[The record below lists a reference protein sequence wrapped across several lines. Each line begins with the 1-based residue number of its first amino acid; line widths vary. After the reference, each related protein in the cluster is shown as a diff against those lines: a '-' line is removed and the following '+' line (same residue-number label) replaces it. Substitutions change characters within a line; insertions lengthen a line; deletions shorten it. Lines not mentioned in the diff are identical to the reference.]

1 MLAVPLFYSFTR
13 FSSGLYPKLFFLFF
27 VKKALSLSRAFK
39 PLFKRSR
46 LKFFKRFHSPFFIF
60 YRHKPIRMFSSFLR
74 LKFLYTLL
82 KPFSFFPFSFLFKNT
97 LFLKLKFIKRKFFY
111 HFPLKFLSHFSRFQL
126 LFRSNLL
133 PLKDFITPPKILS
146 KKKRFKFHRPKFYKD
161 LPFTRFKL
169 LKLFLLP
176 NLQKK
181 FLCWLILFLL
191 LKIFFI
197 FLSNLLVLLFSLITF
212 FLILFLKNYIKRN
225 VLFTILSLFRNRK
238 RSKEKIN
245 LFTNSIIINPFF
257 VLT

>member
-1 MLAVPLFYSFTR
+1 
-13 FSSGLYPKLFFLFF
+13 
-27 VKKALSLSRAFK
+27 
-39 PLFKRSR
+39 
-46 LKFFKRFHSPFFIF
+46 
-60 YRHKPIRMFSSFLR
+60 MFSSFLR

-169 LKLFLLP
+169 LKTLSITEPPKKISLLVDSFPPTENLFHFPFKSTRPSLFLDNIFSDFILKKLHKKKRPFYNSFPFSKSKKIKRENKSFHKFHNHKPFFRP
-176 NLQKK
+176 NLNNNKHNFSSTFNFRFINRDLVPLPKRSLVYTKSVKNKKYTFSTPKSLLCFLK
-181 FLCWLILFLL
+181 FLIF
-191 LKIFFI
+191 IFF
-197 FLSNLLVLLFSLITF
+197 LNNL
-212 FLILFLKNYIKRN
+212 
-225 VLFTILSLFRNRK
+225 
-238 RSKEKIN
+238 
-245 LFTNSIIINPFF
+245 
-257 VLT
+257 